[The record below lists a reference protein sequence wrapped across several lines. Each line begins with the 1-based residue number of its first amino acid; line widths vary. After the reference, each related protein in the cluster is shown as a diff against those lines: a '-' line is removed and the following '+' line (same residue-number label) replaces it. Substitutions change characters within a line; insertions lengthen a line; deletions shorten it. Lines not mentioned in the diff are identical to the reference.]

1 MTINEL
7 YQWSLE
13 RGLENE
19 ELITY
24 DEGRER
30 DVEIEHLTVVSYG
43 III

>member
-7 YQWSLE
+7 YQWALE

-19 ELITY
+19 GLITY

>member
-1 MTINEL
+1 MTINKL
-7 YQWSLE
+7 YQWSLK

>member
-1 MTINEL
+1 MTIKEL
-7 YQWSLE
+7 YQWSLKL
-13 RGLENE
+13 GLENE
-19 ELITY
+19 ELFTY

>member
-1 MTINEL
+1 MTIEEL
-7 YQWSLE
+7 YHWALE
-13 RGLENE
+13 QGLEKE

-24 DEGRER
+24 DEGKEK

>member
-7 YQWSLE
+7 YQWALE

-30 DVEIEHLTVVSYG
+30 DVEIEHLIVVSYG

>member
-1 MTINEL
+1 MTIKEL
-7 YQWSLE
+7 YQWTVE

-30 DVEIEHLTVVSYG
+30 DVEIDHLTVVSYG